1 MLGIDVVTA
10 DGELVHASEDSH
22 ADLYWA
28 ARGSGPGFF
37 GVVTSFHLKLH
48 DLPAVFVH
56 TTYVFPA
63 SVFDELMHWAQA
75 LLPTLDTRVEP
86 VIVGTRIAT
95 VAVRGRRQLRQAR
108 HAAPGLRP
116 RRPAPGVPHQ
126 SRCDAERLRA
136 APVTV
141 TTLARPPPLATSLNP
156 PASPVAPR

>member
-10 DGELVHASEDSH
+10 DGELVHASEESH

-95 VAVRGRRQLRQAR
+95 VADMVDANFAKLDMLRRVYDPDGRL
-108 HAAPGLRP
+108 PGFLTNPGATPNAFEPRP
-116 RRPAPGVPHQ
+116 
-126 SRCDAERLRA
+126 
-136 APVTV
+136 
-141 TTLARPPPLATSLNP
+141 
-156 PASPVAPR
+156 